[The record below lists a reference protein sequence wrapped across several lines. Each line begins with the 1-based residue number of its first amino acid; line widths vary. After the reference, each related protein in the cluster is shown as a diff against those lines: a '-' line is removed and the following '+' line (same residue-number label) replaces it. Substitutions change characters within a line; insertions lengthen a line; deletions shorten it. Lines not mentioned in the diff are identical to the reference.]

1 MQTRS
6 EVVSMYTPS
15 RIAVSSDPPA
25 VQNTVRVTKA
35 VQFPFTVATT
45 PTAVTVSTISGAIP
59 GGLTYWN
66 KIRFQS
72 IKIWADLT
80 QISATTPQFMPI
92 LIVTTTPV
100 GNFEPAIQ
108 WNDQGTTG
116 QERPKLGFQLGL
128 ATQSQWFGVAD
139 IQQLFTIAVHQPDG
153 TPVAGTCRIQAN
165 VEILSPIL

>member
-1 MQTRS
+1 
-6 EVVSMYTPS
+6 MYTPS

-35 VQFPFTVATT
+35 VQFPLTVAVS
-45 PTAVTVSTISGAIP
+45 PTAVTVSQISGAIP

-66 KIRFQS
+66 KIRIQS
-72 IKIWADLT
+72 VKIWADLT
-80 QISATTPQFMPI
+80 RASSTSPDIMPI

-116 QERPKLGFQLGL
+116 QERPKVGFQLGL

-139 IQQLFTIAVHQPDG
+139 IQQLFTVAVHAQDG
-153 TPVAGTCRIQAN
+153 TPITGTCRVQVN

>member
-1 MQTRS
+1 
-6 EVVSMYTPS
+6 MYTPS

-35 VQFPFTVATT
+35 VQFPLSVGAT
-45 PTAVTVSTISGAIP
+45 PTPVTVSNISGAIP

-66 KIRFQS
+66 KIRIQS
-72 IKIWADLT
+72 VKIWADQT
-80 QISATTPQFMPI
+80 TTTSATPTFPFMPI

-100 GNFEPAIQ
+100 GNFEPAVQ

-116 QERPKLGFQLGL
+116 QERPKIGFQLGL

-139 IQQLFTIAVHQPDG
+139 IQQLFT
-153 TPVAGTCRIQAN
+153 VAIHNTNGDPLPGNCRVQVN
-165 VEILSPIL
+165 VEMLSPIL

>member
-1 MQTRS
+1 
-6 EVVSMYTPS
+6 MYTPS

-35 VQFPFTVATT
+35 VQFPLSVGST
-45 PTAVTVSTISGAIP
+45 PTAVTVSAISGAIP

-66 KIRFQS
+66 KIRIQS
-72 IKIWADLT
+72 IKIWANET
-80 QISATTPQFMPI
+80 RSSSASDIYPRFPI

-100 GNFEPAIQ
+100 GNSEPAIQ

-116 QERPKLGFQLGL
+116 QERPKIGFQLGL

-139 IQQLFTIAVHQPDG
+139 IQQLFTVAVHDTGGDPLS
-153 TPVAGTCRIQAN
+153 GTCRVQVN